1 MILADIS
8 NIKQQ
13 DKASS
18 LLSESVALLLE
29 KEEAIDELTRV
40 IELKSGVISEQQKRI
55 LILEETL
62 RLSKI
67 KRFAPSSEQS
77 HQSSLFDEAEN
88 EAENE
93 ADSDKELDLEA
104 DAASEDEQ
112 QPSSSSTKK
121 KPGRK
126 PFSDKLP
133 RKQIFI
139 RLTDEEKEGAID
151 TFFTKVKEELD
162 IIPAKVRV
170 LEYMQEKAVFIEHVE
185 GEKQRQVKSAQMP
198 KHPIARAMGSI
209 SLMCFVIIAKYA
221 DGLPLYRQEGILSRY
236 GGELSRATL
245 ANWMIALAKQLQPLI
260 NLMREHQQAGAVI
273 LADETRV
280 QVLKEPGRSAT
291 SDKYMWVT
299 LGGPP
304 GEKSILFEYDPSR
317 SQEVPLRLLEGY
329 RGYLQTDGYAGY
341 NAACLKNG
349 ITQLGCWDHA
359 RRYFKDA
366 QKAEPKAKKG
376 KNNKPSKA
384 TKVLSL
390 INKLYAIEREI
401 KELTVDEKYQQRQEK
416 SIPVLSQL
424 KVYLENNLH
433 KVPKDSLTGKAMT
446 YLSNQWEKLNVYCTH
461 GELNISNI
469 LAENAIRP
477 FVIGRKAWL
486 FSDTPAGARASAI
499 HYSLIETAK
508 ANGWNLMN
516 ILNRFSLLYLM
527 LIRLI
532 KSKLYCLGILKNLIL
547 LNRGSTC
554 VNKRLQLVG

>member
-1 MILADIS
+1 MILADIP

-13 DKASS
+13 DKAGSV
-18 LLSESVALLLE
+18 LSESVALLLE
-29 KEEAIDELTRV
+29 KEAAIDELTRV
-40 IELKSGVISEQQKRI
+40 IDAKSGVISEQKKRI
-55 LILEETL
+55 LILEEAL

-67 KRFAPSSEQS
+67 KRFTSSSEQS

-88 EAENE
+88 EA
-93 ADSDKELDLEA
+93 DSSEELDLEA
-104 DAASEDEQ
+104 DEAPEDDKQ
-112 QPSSSSTKK
+112 TGSSGTKK
-121 KPGRK
+121 KTGRK

-133 RKQIFI
+133 REQIFI
-139 RLTDEEKEGAID
+139 HLTDEEKEGAID

-170 LEYMQEKAVFIEHVE
+170 LEYMQEKAVFVERVE
-185 GEKQRQVKSAQMP
+185 GEKQRQVKAAQMP
-198 KHPIARAMGSI
+198 RHPIARAMGSI

-221 DGLPLYRQEGILSRY
+221 DGLPLYRQESILSRY

-260 NLMREHQQAGAVI
+260 NLMREHQHAGAVI

-280 QVLKEPGRSAT
+280 QVLKEPGRPAT

-317 SQEVPLRLLEGY
+317 SQEVPMRLLDGY
-329 RGYLQTDGYAGY
+329 SGYLQTDGYAGY
-341 NAACLKNG
+341 NAVCQKNS

-366 QKAEPKAKKG
+366 QKAQPKPKKG
-376 KNNKPSKA
+376 QNNKPSKA

-390 INKLYAIEREI
+390 INKLYVIEREI
-401 KELTVDEKYQQRQEK
+401 KELSVDEKYQKRQEK
-416 SIPVLSQL
+416 SIPVLNQL
-424 KVYLENNLH
+424 KIYLQENQH

-486 FSDTPAGARASAI
+486 FSDTPAGAHASAI

-508 ANGWNLMN
+508 ANGLEPYEYLKQVLTALPYADTVDKVEALLPWN
-516 ILNRFSLLYLM
+516 
-527 LIRLI
+527 I
-532 KSKLYCLGILKNLIL
+532 KKSDIPE
-547 LNRGSTC
+547 
-554 VNKRLQLVG
+554 

>member
-77 HQSSLFDEAEN
+77 HQSSLFD

-236 GGELSRATL
+236 GGELSRGTL

-508 ANGWNLMN
+508 ANGLEPYEYLKQVLTALPYAGTVDQVEALLPWN
-516 ILNRFSLLYLM
+516 
-527 LIRLI
+527 I
-532 KSKLYCLGILKNLIL
+532 KKPDTSK
-547 LNRGSTC
+547 
-554 VNKRLQLVG
+554 

>member
-1 MILADIS
+1 MISTDIS
-8 NIKQQ
+8 NKKQQ
-13 DKASS
+13 DKACS
-18 LLSESVALLLE
+18 LVPDSLALLLE
-29 KEEAIDELTRV
+29 KDQAIGELTRV
-40 IELKSGVISEQQKRI
+40 VEIKSGVISEQKKRI
-55 LILEETL
+55 LILEEAL

-77 HQSSLFDEAEN
+77 HQTSLFDEAEN
-88 EAENE
+88 EA
-93 ADSDKELDLEA
+93 DSVEELDEA
-104 DAASEDEQ
+104 PEDDKQ
-112 QPSSSSTKK
+112 TGSADTKK

-133 RKQIFI
+133 REQVFI

-170 LEYMQEKAVFIEHVE
+170 LEYMQEKAVFVE
-185 GEKQRQVKSAQMP
+185 QVDGEKKRQVKVAQMP

-209 SLMCFVIIAKYA
+209 SLMCFVMISKYA

-260 NLMREHQQAGAVI
+260 NLMREHQQLGAVI
-273 LADETRV
+273 QADETRV

-317 SQEVPLRLLEGY
+317 SGEVPLRLLDGY
-329 RGYLQTDGYAGY
+329 GGYLQTDGYTGY
-341 NAACLKNG
+341 NAVCKKNG
-349 ITQLGCWDHA
+349 IIQLGCWDHA
-359 RRYFKDA
+359 RRYFKEAHNA
-366 QKAEPKAKKG
+366 QPKPKKG

-384 TKVLSL
+384 GKVLSL
-390 INKLYAIEREI
+390 INKLYVIERET
-401 KELTVDEKYQQRQEK
+401 KALSVNEKHLQRQEK
-416 SIPVLSQL
+416 SLPVLNQL
-424 KVYLENNLH
+424 KIYLEENQH

-446 YLSNQWEKLNVYCTH
+446 YLGNQWEKLNVYCTN
-461 GELNISNI
+461 GELNMSNI

-486 FSDTPAGARASAI
+486 FSDTPAGAHASSI

-508 ANGWNLMN
+508 ANGLEPYEYLKQVLTALPYAGTVDKVEALLPWN
-516 ILNRFSLLYLM
+516 
-527 LIRLI
+527 I
-532 KSKLYCLGILKNLIL
+532 KKSD
-547 LNRGSTC
+547 TPE
-554 VNKRLQLVG
+554 

>member
-77 HQSSLFDEAEN
+77 HQSSLFD

-433 KVPKDSLTGKAMT
+433 KVPTDSLTGKAMT

-508 ANGWNLMN
+508 ANGLEPYEYLKQVLTALPYADTVDQVEALLPWN
-516 ILNRFSLLYLM
+516 
-527 LIRLI
+527 I
-532 KSKLYCLGILKNLIL
+532 KKPDTSK
-547 LNRGSTC
+547 
-554 VNKRLQLVG
+554 

>member
-77 HQSSLFDEAEN
+77 HQSSLFD

-236 GGELSRATL
+236 GGELSRSTL

-508 ANGWNLMN
+508 ANGLEPYEYLKQVLTALPYAGTVDQVEALLPWN
-516 ILNRFSLLYLM
+516 
-527 LIRLI
+527 I
-532 KSKLYCLGILKNLIL
+532 KKPDTSK
-547 LNRGSTC
+547 
-554 VNKRLQLVG
+554 

>member
-1 MILADIS
+1 MTSADIS
-8 NIKQQ
+8 NKKQQ
-13 DKASS
+13 DKACS
-18 LLSESVALLLE
+18 LLPESMALLFE
-29 KEEAIDELTRV
+29 KDQTIDELTRV
-40 IELKSGVISEQQKRI
+40 VEIKSGVISEQQKRI
-55 LILEETL
+55 LILEEAL

-77 HQSSLFDEAEN
+77 HQTSLFDEAEN
-88 EAENE
+88 EVGDDHE
-93 ADSDKELDLEA
+93 ELDEA
-104 DAASEDEQ
+104 LADENQ
-112 QPSSSSTKK
+112 VSSTGAKK

-133 RKQIFI
+133 REQIFI
-139 RLTDEEKEGAID
+139 RLTDAEKEGAID

-170 LEYMQEKAVFIEHVE
+170 LEYMQEKAVFADRID
-185 GEKQRQVKSAQMP
+185 GEKQRRLKAAKMP
-198 KHPIARAMGSI
+198 GHPVAGAMGSI
-209 SLMCFVIIAKYA
+209 SLMCFIIIAKYA

-245 ANWMIALAKQLQPLI
+245 ANWVIALAKQLRPLI
-260 NLMREHQQAGAVI
+260 NLMREHQQLGAVI
-273 LADETRV
+273 QADETRV

-317 SQEVPLRLLEGY
+317 SGEVPLRLLDGY
-329 RGYLQTDGYAGY
+329 GGYLQTDGYTGY

-349 ITQLGCWDHA
+349 MTQLGCWDHA
-359 RRYFKDA
+359 RRYFKEAHNA
-366 QKAEPKAKKG
+366 QPKPKKG

-384 TKVLSL
+384 GKVLSL
-390 INKLYAIEREI
+390 INKLYVIEREI
-401 KELTVDEKYQQRQEK
+401 KTLPANEKYLQRQEK
-416 SIPVLSQL
+416 SIPVLNKL
-424 KVYLENNLH
+424 KVYLEDNRH

-446 YLSNQWEKLNVYCTH
+446 YLSNQWGKLNVYCSN
-461 GELNISNI
+461 GELDMSNI

-486 FSDTPAGARASAI
+486 FSDTPAGAHASAV

-508 ANGWNLMN
+508 ANGLEP
-516 ILNRFSLLYLM
+516 FEYLKQV
-527 LIRLI
+527 LTALP
-532 KSKLYCLGILKNLIL
+532 YAD
-547 LNRGSTC
+547 T
-554 VNKRLQLVG
+554 VNKVEALLPWNIKKPDTSE

>member
-1 MILADIS
+1 MTSADIS
-8 NIKQQ
+8 NKKQQ
-13 DKASS
+13 DKACS
-18 LLSESVALLLE
+18 LLPEGIALLFE
-29 KEEAIDELTRV
+29 KDQTIDELTRV
-40 IELKSGVISEQQKRI
+40 VEIKSGVISEQQKRI
-55 LILEETL
+55 RILEEAL

-77 HQSSLFDEAEN
+77 HQTSLFDEAEN
-88 EAENE
+88 EVDGNEESEGADEALADENQ
-93 ADSDKELDLEA
+93 
-104 DAASEDEQ
+104 ASSTD
-112 QPSSSSTKK
+112 TKK

-133 RKQIFI
+133 REQVFI
-139 RLTDEEKEGAID
+139 RLTEAEKEGAID

-170 LEYMQEKAVFIEHVE
+170 LEYMQEKAVFVDRID
-185 GEKQRQVKSAQMP
+185 GEKQRRLTAAKMP
-198 KHPIARAMGSI
+198 GHPIVGAMGSI
-209 SLMCFVIIAKYA
+209 SLMCFIIIAKYA

-245 ANWMIALAKQLQPLI
+245 ANWVIALAKQLQPLI
-260 NLMREHQQAGAVI
+260 NLMREHQQLGTVI
-273 LADETRV
+273 QADETRV
-280 QVLKEPGRSAT
+280 QVLKEPGRSAS

-317 SQEVPLRLLEGY
+317 SGEVPLRLLDGY
-329 RGYLQTDGYAGY
+329 GGYLQTDGYAGY

-349 ITQLGCWDHA
+349 MTQLGCWDHA
-359 RRYFKDA
+359 RRYFKEAHNA
-366 QKAEPKAKKG
+366 QPKAKKG

-384 TKVLSL
+384 GKVLSL
-390 INKLYAIEREI
+390 INKLYVIERGI
-401 KELTVDEKYQQRQEK
+401 KTLSVNEKYLQRQQK
-416 SIPVLSQL
+416 SIPVLNQL
-424 KVYLENNLH
+424 KAYLEDNRH

-446 YLSNQWEKLNVYCTH
+446 YLSNQWDKLNVYCSN

-486 FSDTPAGARASAI
+486 FSDTPAGAHASAV

-508 ANGWNLMN
+508 ANGLEPYEYLKQVLTALPHADTVDKVEALLPWN
-516 ILNRFSLLYLM
+516 
-527 LIRLI
+527 I
-532 KSKLYCLGILKNLIL
+532 KKPSI
-547 LNRGSTC
+547 SE
-554 VNKRLQLVG
+554 